1 MRKKFVILVVALLLA
16 LATIVFYSYKA
27 PMAKN
32 ITWGAAF
39 SQKHAK
45 DMGLDWKETYLALL
59 DDLKAKDLKV
69 AAHWDLI
76 EPRDGVYDFADLDWQ
91 LEQAGE
97 HNAKVMLAIG
107 MKTPRWPE
115 CHVPEWA
122 KGIGKEAQQEKILAM
137 LEALALRYRG
147 NSAVDS
153 WQVENEPLFAFGDCP
168 WIDKDFLKKEA
179 ALVRSLDENK
189 RRVVISDSG
198 EGSWWFNAARI
209 GDSVAVTMYR
219 RVYFHEL
226 KTYITYPIPPAFYWI
241 KSKIVDLVFKKPVIC
256 GELQAE
262 PWAANQLYDGA
273 GGDAK
278 TMDIKQ
284 FKNNIE
290 FAQNT
295 GFGTFYLWGSEWWYW
310 MKAKHNDSAYWE
322 EAKKLWTRN

>member
-1 MRKKFVILVVALLLA
+1 MRKKIVLWLVIISLA
-16 LATIVFYSYKA
+16 LAIGFLYMYKA
-27 PMAKN
+27 AMAKN

-45 DMGLDWKETYLALL
+45 DMGLDWEEAYLALL
-59 DDLKAKDLKV
+59 DDLKVKNLKI

-76 EPRDGVYDFADLDWQ
+76 EPQDGVYDFSDLDWQ
-91 LEQAGE
+91 MEQAKL

-122 KGIGKEAQQEKILAM
+122 KNIGKERQQEKILAM
-137 LEALALRYRG
+137 LEALVLRYRG

-153 WQVENEPLFAFGDCP
+153 WQVENEPLFQFGDCP

-179 ALVRSLDENK
+179 ALARSLDEQK

-198 EGSWWFNAARI
+198 EGSWWFNAAMI
-209 GDSVAVTMYR
+209 GDTVAVTMYR
-219 RVYFHEL
+219 RVYFHEI
-226 KTYITYPIPPAFYWI
+226 KTYITYPIPPAFYWV
-241 KSKIVDLVFKKPVIC
+241 KSKIIGLVFKKRVIC

-262 PWAANQLYDGA
+262 PWAANQLYDG
-273 GGDAK
+273 GDSDAK

-284 FKNNIE
+284 FKNNIG
-290 FAQNT
+290 FAENT
-295 GFGTFYLWGSEWWYW
+295 GFDTFYLWGSEWWYW

>member
-1 MRKKFVILVVALLLA
+1 LAGVA
-16 LATIVFYSYKA
+16 IVFYLFKA
-27 PMAKN
+27 PMAKKM
-32 ITWGAAF
+32 IWGAAF

-59 DDLKAKDLKV
+59 DDLKVKNLKI

-76 EPRDGVYDFADLDWQ
+76 EPRDGVYDFNDLDWQ
-91 LEQAGE
+91 MEQAKL

-137 LEALALRYRG
+137 LEALVLRYQH

-153 WQVENEPLFAFGDCP
+153 WQVENEPLFQFGDCP
-168 WIDKDFLKKEA
+168 WADENFLKKEA

-198 EGSWWFNAARI
+198 EGSWWFKAADI
-209 GDSVAVTMYR
+209 GDIVAVTMYR
-219 RVYFHEL
+219 RVYFHEI
-226 KTYITYPIPPAFYWI
+226 KSYVTYPIPPAFYWV
-241 KSKIVDLVFKKPVIC
+241 KSKIIGLVFKKPVIC
-256 GELQAE
+256 AELQAE
-262 PWAANQLYDGA
+262 PWAANQLYDG
-273 GGDAK
+273 GDGDAK

-284 FKNNIE
+284 FNGNIA
-290 FAQNT
+290 FAKNT
-295 GFGTFYLWGSEWWYW
+295 GLDTFYLWGSEWWYW
-310 MKAKHNDSAYWE
+310 MKTKHDNPGYWE
-322 EAKKLWTRN
+322 EAKKIFN